1 MENKNNKTIKT
12 QEEIDRIHQEKL
24 ELKQKTAFSLSVSS
38 GLSFD
43 EAFKLL
49 SINKSITKSTMLLF
63 FPKDVVERFGYD
75 EVENPHYKSASPMK
89 LYDVQFVI
97 TKIIEL
103 DLPIKIKSNI
113 NTDGNDS
120 VKYCFDILSKI
131 QKERELKI
139 ERENKKEL
147 ELWWI

>member
-12 QEEIDRIHQEKL
+12 QEEIDRINKEKL
-24 ELKQKTAFSLSVSS
+24 ELKQKTAIELSAKS

-43 EAFKLL
+43 EAFNLL
-49 SINKSITKSTMLLF
+49 FVNKSITKSTMLLF
-63 FPKDVVERFGYD
+63 LPKNVVERFGYD
-75 EVENPHYKSASPMK
+75 EVENPHYKSGSPMK
-89 LYDVQFVI
+89 LYDIQFVI

-103 DLPIKIKSNI
+103 DLPIKIKDNL

-120 VKYCFDILSKI
+120 IKYCFDILSKI
-131 QKERELKI
+131 QKERELKA
-139 ERENKKEL
+139 ENESKKEL

>member
-24 ELKQKTAFSLSVSS
+24 EIKQKTAFSLSVSS

-63 FPKDVVERFGYD
+63 FPKNVVERFGYD
-75 EVENPHYKSASPMK
+75 EVENPHYKSGSPMK
-89 LYDVQFVI
+89 LYDIQFVI

-103 DLPIKIKSNI
+103 DLPIKIKDNL

-120 VKYCFDILSKI
+120 IKYCFDILSKI

>member
-24 ELKQKTAFSLSVSS
+24 ELKQKTALDLSAKS

-63 FPKDVVERFGYD
+63 FPKNVVERFGYD
-75 EVENPHYKSASPMK
+75 EVENPYYKSASPMK
-89 LYDVQFVI
+89 LYDIQFVI

-103 DLPIKIKSNI
+103 DLPIKIKDNL
-113 NTDGNDS
+113 NTEGNES
-120 VKYCFDILSKI
+120 IKYCFDILSKI
-131 QKERELKI
+131 QNERELKA
-139 ERENKKEL
+139 ENESKKEL

>member
-24 ELKQKTAFSLSVSS
+24 EIKQKTAFSLSVSS

-63 FPKDVVERFGYD
+63 FPQNVVERFGYD
-75 EVENPHYKSASPMK
+75 EVENPHYKNSSPMK
-89 LYDVQFVI
+89 LYDIQFVI

-120 VKYCFDILSKI
+120 IKYCFDILSKI

-147 ELWWI
+147 EL

>member
-75 EVENPHYKSASPMK
+75 EVENPHYKSSSPMK
-89 LYDVQFVI
+89 LYDIQFVI

-103 DLPIKIKSNI
+103 NLPIKIKSNI

-147 ELWWI
+147 EL